1 MSLLNPKTISTFCFL
16 CKPELPFRG
25 NKYILHL
32 KQKALKCMTFKQVFG
47 GHEFCLFLARQWPEG
62 GLTIAKGVSW
72 KICWVKRVNIWPNYP
87 ALDGI
92 LLLPG
97 LLDKPLW
104 LINQPANALILN
116 LRSMP
121 HSILFNIYHLLYRNS
136 PSSCK
141 RPPRKFEKVVITR
154 AGYLREWAL
163 ISNHVVKQWWVF
175 AIRELWKYINNS

>member
-1 MSLLNPKTISTFCFL
+1 MSLLNPKAISTFCFL
-16 CKPELPFRG
+16 CMPELPFRG

-121 HSILFNIYHLLYRNS
+121 HSIVFNIWERSQGEFQL
-136 PSSCK
+136 
-141 RPPRKFEKVVITR
+141 
-154 AGYLREWAL
+154 
-163 ISNHVVKQWWVF
+163 
-175 AIRELWKYINNS
+175 